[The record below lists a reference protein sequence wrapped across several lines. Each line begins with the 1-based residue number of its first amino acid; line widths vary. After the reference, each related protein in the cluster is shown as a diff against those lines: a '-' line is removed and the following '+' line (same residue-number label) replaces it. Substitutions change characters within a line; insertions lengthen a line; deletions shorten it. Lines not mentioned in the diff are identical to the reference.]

1 MTRADIV
8 ISIHLRQ
15 SDRILRGHL
24 GTPGRIMKLYTRAA
38 IAALAITATL
48 GGCAGTEQPTATPIK
63 LVGAAATPSTPLIST
78 STVDPAAEQAAQ
90 EAADAQAA
98 AEAKAAADAK

>member
-15 SDRILRGHL
+15 SDRILRGHS

-48 GGCAGTEQPTATPIK
+48 GGCAGTEQPPVRPIK
-63 LVGAAATPSTPLIST
+63 LVGAGATPSPPLIST
-78 STVDPAAEQAAQ
+78 SAVDPEAEQAAEQAAQ

-98 AEAKAAADAK
+98 A